1 MSRIATGNSASSQS
15 LGSYQL
21 ISQIG
26 HGRLGVVYQ
35 AAREQQEFAI
45 RVIPRELIPDPV
57 RQRLRYERQILAS
70 LEHPHI
76 AAWCDGGT
84 TADGSPYFV
93 TAYVAGQQ
101 LIDYCAAH
109 NLLLNDR
116 LKIFLQVCAATA
128 YAHRNL
134 IVHGDLKPANI
145 LVAADGSP
153 KLLDFGLVR
162 LLSPHTGFPQS
173 ENVQLSR
180 LLITPRYASP
190 EQLRDEPAT
199 TASDIY
205 SLGVI
210 LQELLAGSGGLE
222 GVVRKATE
230 KNPERR
236 FAAVEQL
243 AAEIE
248 HYLTGSR
255 LGAENDSFLSTLRQ
269 FLRRQR
275 LAIES
280 AGMILIAAAVLFL
293 VWRGHSPATP
303 DAEIVSQRQKTDGDK
318 LAALIAA
325 LSALSGNAA
334 GREEEVLETLAQLS
348 RLSGQASDDQALQ
361 RALAVAYQKVGDVQQ
376 SSLGDL
382 NGAKESYQKSFE
394 MLQGL
399 ARQAPDDADLLR
411 NLSLAHEGLGQAQSD
426 DELPVALDHHRQA
439 LRIRQSLLA
448 ADPANSDYQ
457 RLTAAAHYNIG
468 ATSLRAAE
476 QPDQMRASLAALQT
490 AARMQEKLIAGH
502 AASAQDRLA
511 LMASQQQIGR
521 ALLQLGAATKNNV
534 NNEQALAA
542 LRKGLT
548 IGQQLLDSAPD
559 NQAARRSV
567 AALESL
573 IGVALERAGEL
584 SKAMSS
590 FQSARKTLEEM
601 SASSPAADP
610 IAAAARR
617 ELAEV
622 LSRIG
627 ELQKKDGDTPGATDS
642 YRRSLALIESLIE
655 AGESRAEDYR
665 HAAERA
671 GQIAQLLEQTG
682 DLNEAITTEQKAFA
696 WREKLRA
703 DHPADPSQRIR
714 VAESAYHLGE
724 MYAKL
729 AASAQQPQQWR
740 AAREWYQRSLD
751 GWLELKKSHAL
762 DQRTEAMPE
771 KVAGEIAKCDAAL
784 SN

>member
-15 LGSYQL
+15 PGSYQL

-26 HGRLGVVYQ
+26 YGRLGVVYQ
-35 AAREQQEFAI
+35 AAREQQFAI

-70 LEHPHI
+70 LEHPNI

-84 TADGSPYFV
+84 TTDGSPYFV
-93 TAYVAGQQ
+93 TAYVAGQP
-101 LIDYCAAH
+101 LIDYCAVH
-109 NLLLNDR
+109 NLSLNDR

-128 YAHRNL
+128 YAHRRL

-162 LLSPHTGFPQS
+162 LLSPHTGFSQS
-173 ENVQLSR
+173 KNVQLSR

-222 GVVRKATE
+222 SVVRKATE

-243 AAEIE
+243 AGEIE
-248 HYLTGSR
+248 RFLTGAPMR
-255 LGAENDSFLSTLRQ
+255 AANDSVFAKLRQ
-269 FLRRQR
+269 FRRQHR
-275 LAIES
+275 LAIEI
-280 AGMILIAAAVLFL
+280 AGIVLIAAAVLFL

-303 DAEIVSQRQKTDGDK
+303 DAEIVSQGQKTDGDK

-325 LSALSGNAA
+325 LSTLSGNAA

-348 RLSGQASDDQALQ
+348 RLSGQADADQDLQ
-361 RALAVAYQKVGDVQQ
+361 RALAVAYQKVGDVQNN
-376 SSLGDL
+376 SLGDL
-382 NGAKESYQKSFE
+382 NGAEESYQKSFE
-394 MLQGL
+394 MLQSL

-468 ATSLRAAE
+468 ATERRAAE
-476 QPDQMRASLAALQT
+476 PGQTRAGLEALEK
-490 AARMQEKLIAGH
+490 AARMQEKLIAGN

-521 ALLQLGAATKNNV
+521 ALLQLGATMKNDA
-534 NNEQALAA
+534 NNEQALEA

-567 AALESL
+567 ATLESL

-584 SKAMSS
+584 SKAMNS

-610 IAAAARR
+610 ITASTRR

-622 LSRIG
+622 LLRIG

-655 AGESRAEDYR
+655 AGAARAEDYH

-682 DLNEAITTEQKAFA
+682 NLNEAITTERKAFA
-696 WREKLRA
+696 WREKLKA

-714 VAESAYHLGE
+714 VAESAYHLGG